1 MKLLFCQV
9 KYCNFKHLKD
19 CEYIVFSN
27 TKRTVNLLF
36 YQTLE
41 GQLIYSF
48 NSNMTN
54 STSGEGTA
62 YPSGL
67 PEFTPINHLF
77 SWRLKWVFLI
87 TWHLASVSHHLL
99 TFHILIFWKT
109 TGSNWIRLGCDP
121 PWVVLFQ
128 NCVRWPCPIYKMAA
142 MASDLLNNWK
152 SFKIFFSRTTG

>member
-1 MKLLFCQV
+1 MWNYCSV
-9 KYCNFKHLKD
+9 KSS
-19 CEYIVFSN
+19 IAISS
-27 TKRTVNLLF
+27 TWRTVNILFFQTLKGLNLLF

-67 PEFTPINHLF
+67 HEFTPINHLL
-77 SWRLKWVFLI
+77 SWRLKWVFPI
-87 TWHLASVSHHLL
+87 SWHLASVSHHLL

-121 PWVVLFQ
+121 PWVILFSKLCQ
-128 NCVRWPCPIYKMAA
+128 VTLPYIQDGCHGFWFVE
-142 MASDLLNNWK
+142 
-152 SFKIFFSRTTG
+152 